1 MMNRNLILVI
11 CTILLLLAGTSVHAQ
26 NNGPQKDT
34 CFPFSLGENNTVI
47 AYLRGKML
55 YPHYQN
61 LFEKYRYSG
70 DEYCWEGH
78 VKQILEKVNPKL
90 LKHIKMDS
98 EAGMFIAYAD
108 SKETQSALVKTLSP
122 IFSDDKKLAEWI
134 KKADRSR
141 IVSQ

>member
-1 MMNRNLILVI
+1 MISSKNIIRVVCAALLVLG
-11 CTILLLLAGTSVHAQ
+11 CTTLHAQ
-26 NNGPQKDT
+26 NNGPAKDT
-34 CFPFSLGENNTVI
+34 CFPFSLGEKNTVI
-47 AYLRGKML
+47 AYLQSKML
-55 YPHYQN
+55 YPRYLY

-78 VKQILEKVNPKL
+78 VKQILEKTNPKL

-108 SKETQSALVKTLSP
+108 SKETQSALVRTLSP
-122 IFSDDKKLAEWI
+122 IFSDDKKLVEWI

-141 IVSQ
+141 IVK